1 MSSSL
6 LIECEWAWTCNV
18 ASGFCGLHGY
28 FSRKH
33 MGIGQKCVC
42 MCACACM
49 CTCHVCVRRSCLSCV
64 CVSFVCGVCVCVSVQ
79 CVCLSV
85 SMCVCL
91 CVFLHTPEKIYSM
104 YIQRVY
110 RVYMPVYITHI
121 YKQCAYIRSIYYIF
135 SIYACLDNYIYM
147 RVQITTYLICVWL

>member
-6 LIECEWAWTCNV
+6 LIECEWAWTGNV

-33 MGIGQKCVC
+33 MGIGQTSVCVH
-42 MCACACM
+42 ACACM
-49 CTCHVCVRRSCLSCV
+49 CTSCV
-64 CVSFVCGVCVCVSVQ
+64 CPLFLSILCVCVCVSVL
-79 CVCLSV
+79 CVCLCPCV
-85 SMCVCL
+85 RVCL

-104 YIQRVY
+104 YIQHVY

-121 YKQCAYIRSIYYIF
+121 YKQCAYIHSIYYIF
-135 SIYACLDNYIYM
+135 SIYACLDNYIYIH
-147 RVQITTYLICVWL
+147 VQITTYLVCVWL

>member
-6 LIECEWAWTCNV
+6 LIECEWAWTGNV

-33 MGIGQKCVC
+33 MGIGQKSVCVC
-42 MCACACM
+42 THVRACARR
-49 CTCHVCVRRSCLSCV
+49 VCVRCSCLSCV
-64 CVSFVCGVCVCVSVQ
+64 CVSVSVCCVSV
-79 CVCLSV
+79 CVHV
-85 SMCVCL
+85 CVCL

-104 YIQRVY
+104 YIQHVY

-121 YKQCAYIRSIYYIF
+121 YKQCAYIHSIYYIF
-135 SIYACLDNYIYM
+135 SIYACLDNYIYIH
-147 RVQITTYLICVWL
+147 VQITTYLVCVWL